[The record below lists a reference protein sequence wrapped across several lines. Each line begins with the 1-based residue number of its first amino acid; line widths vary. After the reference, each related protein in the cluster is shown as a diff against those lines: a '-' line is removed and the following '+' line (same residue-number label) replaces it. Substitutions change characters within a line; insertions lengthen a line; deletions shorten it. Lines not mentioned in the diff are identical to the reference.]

1 MICAYCG
8 KEAKGTKEH
17 IISSGIL
24 GLFPECFATIDGERS
39 IVHQGDP
46 MVKDVCA
53 DCNNNRI
60 SYIDSYAKEFIEK
73 YFLVKYKKDDT
84 LSVEYDYTMIQKMC
98 LKFAFN
104 DLRARKKDV
113 SFFDDEVKEFL
124 LNEEKSSPLGN
135 ITILAG
141 LAVNTSPAPDYMFG
155 NIKLRWGD
163 SPLLLANSI
172 VTNIDYNTGHITL
185 REEME
190 IQEFENYALSYVF
203 RFNSLQLL
211 ILCWDRDIKEDVL
224 NKNNIILKYQYPY
237 SILDAS
243 GNTVLSRCTSE
254 ATYHHEQLIDVTWGQ
269 GLMDEI
275 SYMRGTFS
283 EQSEKYFEEVQKR
296 WDRDIKED
304 VLNKNNIILKYQY
317 PYSIL
322 DASGNTVLSRC
333 TSEAT
338 YHHEQLIDVTWG
350 QGLMDE
356 ISYMRGTFSEQSEK
370 YFEEVQKRWDEEE
383 RKLAEEHP
391 R

>member
-1 MICAYCG
+1 
-8 KEAKGTKEH
+8 
-17 IISSGIL
+17 
-24 GLFPECFATIDGERS
+24 
-39 IVHQGDP
+39 
-46 MVKDVCA
+46 MVKDVCT

-104 DLRARKKDV
+104 DLRAKKKDI

-155 NIKLRWGD
+155 NMKLRWGD

-185 REEME
+185 REERK

-211 ILCWDRDIKEDVL
+211 ILC
-224 NKNNIILKYQYPY
+224 
-237 SILDAS
+237 
-243 GNTVLSRCTSE
+243 
-254 ATYHHEQLIDVTWGQ
+254 
-269 GLMDEI
+269 
-275 SYMRGTFS
+275 
-283 EQSEKYFEEVQKR
+283 
-296 WDRDIKED
+296 
-304 VLNKNNIILKYQY
+304 
-317 PYSIL
+317 
-322 DASGNTVLSRC
+322 
-333 TSEAT
+333 
-338 YHHEQLIDVTWG
+338 
-350 QGLMDE
+350 
-356 ISYMRGTFSEQSEK
+356 
-370 YFEEVQKRWDEEE
+370 
-383 RKLAEEHP
+383 
-391 R
+391 